1 MSDGFDLDEQMKN
14 QDFEEEFLLSEK
26 MAELMLEDECEK
38 DDLND
43 EIEEI
48 ADEKT
53 RENELSEE
61 IGEVKTKKQLQ
72 MTDFFV
78 VKKNK
83 LKLKV
88 KLLFK
93 NCSCPL

>member
-1 MSDGFDLDEQMKN
+1 MKN